1 MPRKKIP
8 ARCIP
13 LGAGVHFSLKLK
25 MKKKKRVPYNN
36 IFDAELVKNLK
47 ILAAKEDKRQNDLL
61 EEAIQDLLKK
71 YGKKVSS
78 NRVWF

>member
-1 MPRKKIP
+1 M
-8 ARCIP
+8 
-13 LGAGVHFSLKLK
+13 GAGVHFSLKLK

-47 ILAAKEDKRQNDLL
+47 ILAAELDKRQNDLL

-71 YGKKVSS
+71 YGNEVSQ
-78 NRVWF
+78 NRVSL

>member
-1 MPRKKIP
+1 MPNKKIL

-36 IFDAELVKNLK
+36 MFNAELIKGLK
-47 ILAAKEDKRQNDLL
+47 ILAAEQDKRQNDLF

-71 YGKKVSS
+71 YGKKMPQD
-78 NRVWF
+78 RV

>member
-1 MPRKKIP
+1 MWSG
-8 ARCIP
+8 AFP

-71 YGKKVSS
+71 YGKKVHQ
-78 NRVWF
+78 NRVWLR

>member
-1 MPRKKIP
+1 
-8 ARCIP
+8 
-13 LGAGVHFSLKLK
+13 

-47 ILAAKEDKRQNDLL
+47 ILAAEQDKRQNDLL

-71 YGKKVSS
+71 YGQKVSQ
-78 NRVWF
+78 NRV

>member
-1 MPRKKIP
+1 M
-8 ARCIP
+8 
-13 LGAGVHFSLKLK
+13 GAGVHFSLKLK

-71 YGKKVSS
+71 YGKKVPE
-78 NRVWF
+78 NRVWLR

>member
-1 MPRKKIP
+1 LPNKKIP
-8 ARCIP
+8 VRCIL

-36 IFDAELVKNLK
+36 MFNAELIKGLK
-47 ILAAKEDKRQNDLL
+47 ILAAEQDKRQNDLF

-71 YGKKVSS
+71 YGKKMPQD
-78 NRVWF
+78 RV

>member
-1 MPRKKIP
+1 
-8 ARCIP
+8 

-36 IFDAELVKNLK
+36 IFDAELMKNLK
-47 ILAAKEDKRQNDLL
+47 ILAAIQDKRQNDLL

-71 YGKKVSS
+71 YGKKMSP
-78 NRVWF
+78 NRVSF